1 MVRES
6 EIVVSTH
13 AWKPWSVEEVE
24 ALVGS
29 EILELTSEARASLS
43 SVRVS
48 PEVTI
53 AADGP
58 GSDGQ
63 SYWVIA
69 KLGNRVL
76 YWDSIE
82 EEFGTGTIVG
92 QRLRN
97 YGTFGERLE
106 WSLRQLFRDREAGT
120 SG

>member
-1 MVRES
+1 M
-6 EIVVSTH
+6 STH
-13 AWKPWSVEEVE
+13 AWKPWRLEEVE
-24 ALVGS
+24 ALVSS
-29 EILELTSEARASLS
+29 EIVELTNEAHASLS
-43 SVRVS
+43 SVRVC

-69 KLGNRVL
+69 KLGDRVL

-97 YGTFGERLE
+97 YGTFGEKLE
-106 WSLRQLFRDREAGT
+106 RSLRQLLRDREAGT